1 MAGKDNK
8 VEAACSACRQR
19 LRLPRHRVGTVVCPH
34 CRSRFEADTNTV
46 IINDANLGEVAIVP
60 SSNITYRILKSK
72 TNTGLFLTFVL
83 FVILSPFLS
92 ISFLAAAYFNNW
104 QQTYLHYATIFGAL
118 FCVSCLVLAIIGKRY
133 YIDIEPGE
141 IYSSELGVR
150 IKYNNIDDIFQYL
163 EQRYTR
169 NSIVDQ
175 TSGYLRYT
183 QDSLVPDPHGNVR
196 ELRITSSTGKSI
208 DIGKDYMTQMASISD
223 LIAGRVA
230 MAKGIADYFE
240 LITECDKETGAVFR
254 SRGKRAY
261 L

>member
-1 MAGKDNK
+1 MAGRGDK
-8 VEAACSACRQR
+8 VEAACSVCRQR

-46 IINDANLGEVAIVP
+46 ILSDTHLDEINIEPA
-60 SSNITYRILKSK
+60 SNITYRIIKSK

-83 FVILSPFLS
+83 FSILSPFLS
-92 ISFLAAAYFNNW
+92 VSFLAAAYFNNW
-104 QQTYLHYATIFGAL
+104 QQTYLNYAMIFGAI
-118 FCVSCLVLAIIGKRY
+118 FSVSCLILSIIGRRH

-141 IYSSELGVR
+141 IYSSELGAR
-150 IKYNNIDDIFQYL
+150 IKYGDIDDIFKYL
-163 EQRYTR
+163 EQRYTS
-169 NSIVDQ
+169 NNVADQ
-175 TSGYLRYT
+175 ATGYLRYA
-183 QDSLVPDPHGNVR
+183 QDTWMPDPQGNVR
-196 ELRITSSTGKSI
+196 ELRVTSSKGESI
-208 DIGKDYMTQMASISD
+208 DIGKDYTNRMAPISD

-230 MAKGIADYFE
+230 MAKGISDYFE